1 MREKRAGADLPP
13 PSPRSYFSPFGIKG
27 ERTLA
32 VQLQATRDHRK
43 LVPWIIYLIFFAVL
57 NETVFNVSTPMIARQ
72 FSLTPSGVSWMMT
85 IFMVFF
91 GIGSVIYGRLADIFS
106 LRTLIMVGVLIYN
119 AGSLL
124 GFALQFSYPLVV
136 AARAVQGMGGSA
148 IPALVFVVVARY
160 FDPSERGRIFGFIT
174 SMVSFAIGLGP
185 VLGGF
190 VSGTLS
196 WSYLFLIPVLMVV
209 ALPFLNRE
217 LPREPR
223 REGAVDVIGAALVAL
238 TVGGLI
244 VFLNFSR
251 WYYLAAFLGLLSLFV
266 VRIRTARN
274 PFITPSLFAN
284 TRFRAGVVVGFCLF
298 AIVIGTMFLIPLMLS
313 DVYGITT
320 SQIGLILFP
329 GAISSVIF
337 GPIAGT
343 LSDRRGSNFVVA
355 AGLAL
360 LATSIVALS
369 LLLSVS
375 VLVVAAAL
383 LLTNVGFSL
392 FQTAMVNAVS
402 QTLAE
407 HETGIGMGIFNLVG
421 IISGA
426 VGTAL
431 VGKALTGRWLD
442 FPVAAVRAIPRAYGY
457 SNVMLAFFVVLILGG
472 VLYLRA
478 YRGMGAVKPLKQL
491 NGEG

>member
-1 MREKRAGADLPP
+1 VLRKIDGNAGLPP
-13 PSPRSYFSPFGIKG
+13 R
-27 ERTLA
+27 ERKLA
-32 VQLQATRDHRK
+32 VHRK

-91 GIGSVIYGRLADIFS
+91 GIGSVIYGRLADIYS
-106 LRTLIMVGVLIYN
+106 LRTLIMVGVVIYN

-124 GFALQFSYPLVV
+124 GFALQHSYPLVV
-136 AARAVQGMGGSA
+136 MARAIQGAGGSA
-148 IPALVFVVVARY
+148 IPALVFVAVARY
-160 FDPSERGRIFGFIT
+160 FEPSERGKLFGFIT

-190 VSGTLS
+190 VSSTLS
-196 WSYLFLIPVLMVV
+196 WPYLFLIPILMVV
-209 ALPFLNRE
+209 ALPFLSRE
-217 LPREPR
+217 LPPEPR
-223 REGAVDVIGAALVAL
+223 REGAVDVTGAVLVAL

-251 WYYLAAFLGLLSLFV
+251 WYYLAAFLGLLSLFIL
-266 VRIRTARN
+266 RIHTARD
-274 PFITPSLFAN
+274 PFIKPSLFAN
-284 TRFRAGVVVGFCLF
+284 ARFRSGVIVGFCLF
-298 AIVIGTMFLIPLMLS
+298 AIVIGTMFLVPLMLS
-313 DVYGITT
+313 DVYGVTT

-329 GAISSVIF
+329 GAISSVVF

-355 AGLAL
+355 AGLVF

-369 LLLSVS
+369 FLLSVS

-383 LLTNVGFSL
+383 LFTNIGFSL

-402 QTLAE
+402 QTLTE
-407 HETGIGMGIFNLVG
+407 QETGIGMGIFNLAG

-431 VGKALTGRWLD
+431 VGKALTGGWLS
-442 FPVAAVRAIPRAYGY
+442 FPVAALHEAPRAYGY
-457 SNVMLAFFVVLILGG
+457 SNVLLVFFVVIVLGG
-472 VLYLRA
+472 ILYLRA
-478 YRGMGAVKPLKQL
+478 YRGMGAVKPLQQM
-491 NGEG
+491 NGEA